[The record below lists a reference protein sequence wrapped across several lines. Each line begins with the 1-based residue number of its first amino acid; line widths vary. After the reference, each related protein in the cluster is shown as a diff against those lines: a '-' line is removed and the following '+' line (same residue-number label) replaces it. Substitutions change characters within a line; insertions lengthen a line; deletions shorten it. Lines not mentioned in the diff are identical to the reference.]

1 MRPNSLSKIRLN
13 FLEGRFTLGQN
24 KLSVFS
30 VAVMCGVRETLQFC
44 SRTVSF
50 DLVVFR
56 SLLARVSDQFFV
68 SSPHEESD
76 NNGEKKLFK
85 DSSSKLLL

>member
-1 MRPNSLSKIRLN
+1 
-13 FLEGRFTLGQN
+13 
-24 KLSVFS
+24 
-30 VAVMCGVRETLQFC
+30 MCSVRETLQFC

-85 DSSSKLLL
+85 DSSSKTSAVIWLFDKIIALKMSVLYML

>member
-1 MRPNSLSKIRLN
+1 
-13 FLEGRFTLGQN
+13 
-24 KLSVFS
+24 
-30 VAVMCGVRETLQFC
+30 MCSVRETLQFC

-76 NNGEKKLFK
+76 NNGEKKLF
-85 DSSSKLLL
+85 

>member
-1 MRPNSLSKIRLN
+1 
-13 FLEGRFTLGQN
+13 
-24 KLSVFS
+24 
-30 VAVMCGVRETLQFC
+30 MCSVRETLQFC
-44 SRTVSF
+44 SQTVSF